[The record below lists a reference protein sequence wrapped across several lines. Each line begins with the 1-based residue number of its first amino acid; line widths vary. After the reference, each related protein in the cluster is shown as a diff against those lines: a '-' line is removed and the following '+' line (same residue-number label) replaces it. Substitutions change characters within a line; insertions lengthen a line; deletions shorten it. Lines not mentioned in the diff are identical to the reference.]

1 MGKDDDN
8 PRNDP
13 RDNAGYDLVN
23 AEEICDTIDTIIKR
37 HEADYTRL
45 YVELDELFKNKDG
58 DSQWQHTARWVSL
71 ELVFLSTKF
80 VNNFVTK
87 ILSLKNSNIFQI
99 KFEEDV
105 DVGSKRWGKPHV
117 GTLSVNAFQ
126 KMRKFLMQATILLDA
141 QLYSRDEINKASFNK

>member
-1 MGKDDDN
+1 MGKDDND
-8 PRNDP
+8 PRNDPRDNP

-71 ELVFLSTKF
+71 ELVSLSPKL
-80 VNNFVTK
+80 VL
-87 ILSLKNSNIFQI
+87 LSPKLC
-99 KFEEDV
+99 
-105 DVGSKRWGKPHV
+105 H
-117 GTLSVNAFQ
+117 
-126 KMRKFLMQATILLDA
+126 
-141 QLYSRDEINKASFNK
+141 

>member
-8 PRNDP
+8 PRDNP
-13 RDNAGYDLVN
+13 RNNSGYDLVN

-71 ELVFLSTKF
+71 KLVFLSPKF
-80 VNNFVTK
+80 C
-87 ILSLKNSNIFQI
+87 
-99 KFEEDV
+99 
-105 DVGSKRWGKPHV
+105 R
-117 GTLSVNAFQ
+117 
-126 KMRKFLMQATILLDA
+126 
-141 QLYSRDEINKASFNK
+141 

>member
-1 MGKDDDN
+1 MGKDDND
-8 PRNDP
+8 PRNDPRDNP

-71 ELVFLSTKF
+71 ELVFLSPKF
-80 VNNFVTK
+80 C
-87 ILSLKNSNIFQI
+87 
-99 KFEEDV
+99 
-105 DVGSKRWGKPHV
+105 H
-117 GTLSVNAFQ
+117 
-126 KMRKFLMQATILLDA
+126 
-141 QLYSRDEINKASFNK
+141 